1 MVAPPISGCKTVT
14 WSADVENAQLLETI
28 EIFAARICHDL
39 VGPVGAI
46 ANGVEL
52 LADDGGRA
60 DPEVVQL
67 IASSARSASR
77 RLQYFRTAF
86 GSGNALSETRS
97 LGDAR
102 ALAVALLEDG
112 KVRLDWPVPGPEIE
126 AAGGR
131 KVAKLLLN
139 LILVASEALPR
150 GGTIRIA
157 PDLGAAGLR
166 LELLADGTQA
176 RLPEEHRQ
184 AFSPAGQGGPSAR
197 AIPAWI
203 ARLAADSVD
212 ARIETEE
219 GDNLVRFAVLLP
231 RR

>member
-1 MVAPPISGCKTVT
+1 M
-14 WSADVENAQLLETI
+14 ENASLLETI

-52 LADDGGRA
+52 LSDDGGRA

-67 IASSARSASR
+67 ISSSARSASR

-86 GSGNALSETRS
+86 GSGNSLSESRS

-102 ALAVALLEDG
+102 ALAVALMEDG
-112 KVRLDWPVPGPEIE
+112 KIRLDWPVPGPEVE

-139 LILVASEALPR
+139 LLLVANEALPR
-150 GGTIRIA
+150 GGTVRVALTASGDALRVEIA
-157 PDLGAAGLR
+157 AEGAQAK
-166 LELLADGTQA
+166 LADE
-176 RLPEEHRQ
+176 LRQ
-184 AFSPAGQGGPSAR
+184 AFARGAQGGPTPR
-197 AIPAWI
+197 AVPAWL
-203 ARLAADSVD
+203 AQLAAEAVRGTLGVRE
-212 ARIETEE
+212 AE
-219 GDNLVRFAVLLP
+219 NVVRFEATLP
-231 RR
+231 RS

>member
-1 MVAPPISGCKTVT
+1 M
-14 WSADVENAQLLETI
+14 ENAQLLETI

-67 IASSARSASR
+67 ISSSARSASR

-86 GSGNALSETRS
+86 GSGNALSQSRA

-102 ALAVALLEDG
+102 ALALALLEDG
-112 KVRLDWPVPGPEIE
+112 KVRLDWPAPGPEIE

-139 LILVASEALPR
+139 LVLVASEALPR
-150 GGTIRIA
+150 GGTIRLA
-157 PDLGAAGLR
+157 QAAGAAGLR
-166 LELLADGTQA
+166 LDLSADGAQA
-176 RLPEEHRQ
+176 RLSDEHR
-184 AFSPAGQGGPSAR
+184 AVLSPDATGGPSAR

-203 ARLAADSVD
+203 ARLAAEAVD
-212 ARIETEE
+212 GRVETLESE
-219 GDNLVRFAVLLP
+219 NLVRFSVLVP
-231 RR
+231 SR

>member
-1 MVAPPISGCKTVT
+1 MVATPISGCNAVT

-67 IASSARSASR
+67 ISSSARSASR

-86 GSGNALSETRS
+86 GSGNALSESRA

-112 KVRLDWPVPGPEIE
+112 QVRLDWQVPGPDIE

-157 PDLGAAGLR
+157 PAAGAFGLR
-166 LELLADGTQA
+166 LDVAADGAQA
-176 RLPEEHRQ
+176 RLPDDHRQ
-184 AFSPAGQGGPSAR
+184 AFSPVGRGGPSAR

-203 ARLAADSVD
+203 ARLAADSVG
-212 ARIETEE
+212 ARIDAEE
-219 GDNLVRFAVLLP
+219 NENLVRFAVLVP
-231 RR
+231 QR